1 VQKKGEVER
10 KNREKNG
17 WRKEQ
22 KIRKKKLKGR
32 SVGFGFNE
40 EERSAKKKEKRKKE
54 RKKDYFNKRRER

>member
-1 VQKKGEVER
+1 MQKKGEVER

-32 SVGFGFNE
+32 SAGFGFSE
-40 EERSAKKKEKRKKE
+40 EEREKKE
-54 RKKDYFNKRRER
+54 REKKNYFNKRRERETN